1 MLFQGLHRMGFRW
14 ARIGLAPAFLA
25 LLLAGSARG
34 ADGAPDLSLRDLGGE
49 AHNLESYRG
58 KIVVLNFWAT
68 WCGPCAEEMP
78 MLVKAQTRYG
88 EHGLVVIGVSLDE
101 DSARAKV
108 EKFAKRKKI
117 NFPLWMGG
125 TVEDLKRF
133 GLGEALPATA
143 FFDADGR
150 IVGRVLGMLHKGDLD
165 HRIEWM
171 LGETQGEAPAPLVNN
186 LGGH

>member
-1 MLFQGLHRMGFRW
+1 MLFQGLHRMEFRW
-14 ARIGLAPAFLA
+14 AKIGLAPAFLA

-34 ADGAPDLSLRDLGGE
+34 ADGAPGLSLRDLGGE
-49 AHNLESYRG
+49 PHSLQSYRG

-78 MLVKAQTRYG
+78 MLVKAQKLYG
-88 EHGLVVIGVSLDE
+88 DRGLVVIGVSLDE
-101 DSARAKV
+101 DSARAAV
-108 EKFAKRKKI
+108 EKFAKKKKI
-117 NFPLWMGG
+117 DFPLWVGG
-125 TVEDLKRF
+125 AVEDLKRF
-133 GLGEALPATA
+133 GLGEALPATV

-150 IVGRVLGMLHKGDLD
+150 IVGRVLGMLRKRDLN

-171 LGETQGEAPAPLVNN
+171 LGEAQGEAPAPLVNN